1 MAILMQNFVG
11 GGGGERRTRGIN
23 MGDVQIECIEDKF
36 LVTTPPSPEFQ
47 VTGGKTQ
54 HPKKSLGLPTKP
66 PKIPCRIKFPR
77 HKNFQKAY
85 WISKKI
91 PAWIKLPKNI
101 LAKIFLTI
109 QNPETKNNPSN
120 ITVTWNPEY
129 PPYGWLRKEVSYKR
143 VIIVLRHTCMKL
155 SLFQYF
161 FRARRWKQSLHC
173 MYLLKQTESILMKTE
188 PCARLHK

>member
-1 MAILMQNFVG
+1 MHISQNTPCLPPNAPPPPPRKSTIYIAFAFPSSWVYCNHLQRNWWQYLCKILSG
-11 GGGGERRTRGIN
+11 GGRRTRSIN

-36 LVTTPPSPEFQ
+36 LVTTPPPPEFQ

-101 LAKIFLTI
+101 LAKIFLTMASKI
-109 QNPETKNNPSN
+109 PKQKT
-120 ITVTWNPEY
+120 I
-129 PPYGWLRKEVSYKR
+129 LRTS
-143 VIIVLRHTCMKL
+143 L
-155 SLFQYF
+155 SLEI
-161 FRARRWKQSLHC
+161 QSTPRTGDSGKRSLT
-173 MYLLKQTESILMKTE
+173 KE
-188 PCARLHK
+188 